1 MTKLRMLFAA
11 LLLPSVLAAQESLL
25 TLDRGHAYEFTWDR
39 QNSRWVA
46 RIYVTS
52 KPELRKNPI
61 KVSLQSVAFGSRTD
75 PGLSNLFHVATVQ
88 AGPPLTSFDILSGGN
103 APVLPGTYQATLNFA
118 AGKTSQ
124 TANVQMTVPAA
135 VLSTPSSLQLTR
147 VRLSPFPDLNPE
159 LEIWETSGL
168 SPASVQARQTD
179 PFAASE
185 NQYGGQIL
193 IDPAS
198 VSPDGHAN
206 LSYRLRGG
214 FPLGTVAAKIS
225 ISSHQLQAP
234 LVIPVQVRTR
244 LTGLILAGIIV
255 VGLVLG
261 FLMRMVLKPL
271 IEIGEARQRAREADR
286 SLQQLLR
293 KPDAK
298 FQEQI
303 KTAIS
308 ELEQAA
314 RADVATTATI
324 ANAIKAAEE
333 AGQKALDDL
342 KAEMQTAETEINELA
357 QIVTPAW
364 SLPAEMAK
372 ALTAPTQAIEK
383 AKGLLK
389 ESDAR
394 QARDTIQ
401 SASKDFRAAL
411 QQLTQTWSDRATR
424 LVTQLD
430 SLKQLME
437 EERRERYSTAWKAL
451 CDTVASVLIDPR
463 ANVAGLNAA
472 LEGVH
477 RFEKTLPEFV
487 SKAAEDLWATFT
499 AMDAVIG
506 PIDLPEQ
513 GKGLWNEAKKSTK
526 EFVAGLKKI
535 AGESP
540 GWENLEQQAQRL
552 RAQWRDALVSEVKD
566 AGAITTEFEAC
577 KYEAAALALGKALG
591 VGPAGTSLGDREGA
605 VRKIP
610 GAATPESYAGPEDVR
625 VPPSEGTPAAAPPI
639 EPPDFAAFGRIS
651 ERKLRQAKLL
661 QWSISGMALT
671 IVGYLIFADKFVGS
685 SGDLLSA
692 FFWGFTTDIGVDALI
707 TAAKPK

>member
-1 MTKLRMLFAA
+1 
-11 LLLPSVLAAQESLL
+11 
-25 TLDRGHAYEFTWDR
+25 
-39 QNSRWVA
+39 
-46 RIYVTS
+46 
-52 KPELRKNPI
+52 
-61 KVSLQSVAFGSRTD
+61 
-75 PGLSNLFHVATVQ
+75 
-88 AGPPLTSFDILSGGN
+88 
-103 APVLPGTYQATLNFA
+103 
-118 AGKTSQ
+118 
-124 TANVQMTVPAA
+124 
-135 VLSTPSSLQLTR
+135 
-147 VRLSPFPDLNPE
+147 
-159 LEIWETSGL
+159 
-168 SPASVQARQTD
+168 
-179 PFAASE
+179 
-185 NQYGGQIL
+185 
-193 IDPAS
+193 
-198 VSPDGHAN
+198 
-206 LSYRLRGG
+206 
-214 FPLGTVAAKIS
+214 
-225 ISSHQLQAP
+225 
-234 LVIPVQVRTR
+234 
-244 LTGLILAGIIV
+244 
-255 VGLVLG
+255 
-261 FLMRMVLKPL
+261 
-271 IEIGEARQRAREADR
+271 
-286 SLQQLLR
+286 
-293 KPDAK
+293 
-298 FQEQI
+298 
-303 KTAIS
+303 
-308 ELEQAA
+308 
-314 RADVATTATI
+314 
-324 ANAIKAAEE
+324 
-333 AGQKALDDL
+333 
-342 KAEMQTAETEINELA
+342 
-357 QIVTPAW
+357 
-364 SLPAEMAK
+364 
-372 ALTAPTQAIEK
+372 
-383 AKGLLK
+383 
-389 ESDAR
+389 
-394 QARDTIQ
+394 
-401 SASKDFRAAL
+401 
-411 QQLTQTWSDRATR
+411 
-424 LVTQLD
+424 VTQLD